1 LQTKGLPALLCF
13 KHVRCTVIIV
23 ASGPLL
29 LVTVSRGT
37 TTLVFRLCKPQLFEV
52 NVSTKLAALLA
63 PMGLGLVQVMVAAT
77 SEQPV
82 PMLIRQWWRECWVWL
97 YCARRPMQIYFTAAV
112 LSAGMLCRT
121 YGQRCIGSSDACWQ
135 QRSGG
140 GVDGLPITHVVEA
153 ERDIKVISDD
163 NLPIGR

>member
-1 LQTKGLPALLCF
+1 
-13 KHVRCTVIIV
+13 
-23 ASGPLL
+23 
-29 LVTVSRGT
+29 
-37 TTLVFRLCKPQLFEV
+37 
-52 NVSTKLAALLA
+52 
-63 PMGLGLVQVMVAAT
+63 
-77 SEQPV
+77 
-82 PMLIRQWWRECWVWL
+82 
-97 YCARRPMQIYFTAAV
+97 MQIYFTAAV